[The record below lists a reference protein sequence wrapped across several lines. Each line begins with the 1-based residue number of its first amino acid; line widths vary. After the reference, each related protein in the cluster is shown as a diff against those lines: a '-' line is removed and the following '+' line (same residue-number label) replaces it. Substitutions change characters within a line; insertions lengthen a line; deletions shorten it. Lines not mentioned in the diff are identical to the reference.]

1 MLKGEDARPSC
12 PASRCP
18 TPPEADVASS
28 PTPPSGQGTGTAPGR
43 GVAPMPGDGPCEA
56 PFISAALSSEP
67 GENAPLVSLSFHFW
81 EN

>member
-1 MLKGEDARPSC
+1 MLKGEDARLSC

-56 PFISAALSSEP
+56 PFILSPRPSRL
-67 GENAPLVSLSFHFW
+67 NLAKTLRL
-81 EN
+81 